1 MITMLK
7 EKITNAPKHPGIY
20 LMKDKNKNIIYIGKA
35 KNLKNRIKSYF
46 SETQKD
52 PKTEKMVSL
61 IEDIEFIITNT
72 EKEALI
78 LEAELVRKNRPKY
91 NIELKDDKAYP
102 YITITTSDPYPR
114 IIISRRKLSKDD
126 THFGPYTN
134 SVMNTVSLIRNIF
147 RIRDCRPKTLPKK
160 VCLSYHMKRC
170 NGPCED
176 HTSHKDYMTSIDLA
190 IRFLKGD
197 TKDVIREIETNM
209 KQASKNHEFES
220 AAIYRDQLT
229 QLRPLSDRQ
238 TVILKKKNDV
248 DIIGHHA
255 ENEKVV
261 FNILII
267 RNGTLTASRHYTFN
281 KIAEDQEMLESFI
294 QQYYFRHNESIP
306 NEILTPYDLKE
317 KQLMEEWL
325 SDIKGKKVT
334 IHTPKKGEK
343 LKLLEMS
350 DKNAKEAYT
359 TKIAQDKEDKAR
371 TETLKTALNLKKQPR
386 IIEGFDISTI
396 GGRHSVG
403 SMVQFKDGRPNKKN
417 YRRFRIQ
424 TVTGI
429 DDFAMMREVIR
440 RRYKRLKDENTP
452 MPDLIL
458 IDGGKGQLNIALH
471 VFKEL
476 NIRNQPI
483 ISLAKKEEEIY
494 LPNRS
499 NPIILEKDS
508 KALLLLRHIRDE
520 SHRFAIGYHKM
531 LRKKGF
537 EK

>member
-1 MITMLK
+1 MITMLE
-7 EKITNAPKHPGIY
+7 EKITNAPKDPGIY
-20 LMKDKNKNIIYIGKA
+20 LMKDKDRNIIYIGKA
-35 KNLKNRIKSYF
+35 KNLKNRIRSYF
-46 SETQKD
+46 SETLKD

-102 YITITTSDPYPR
+102 YITITTSDLYPR

-147 RIRDCRPKTLPKK
+147 RIRDCRPKKLPKK

-170 NGPCED
+170 NGPCEH
-176 HTSHKDYMTSIDLA
+176 HTSKTDYMTSIDLA

-197 TKDVIREIETNM
+197 TRDVIKEIETNM
-209 KQASKNHEFES
+209 KQASKNQEFES

-281 KIAEDQEMLESFI
+281 KIAKDQEMLESFI

-306 NEILTPYDLKE
+306 NEIIIPYDLKD

-325 SDIKGKKVT
+325 TDIKGKKVT

-350 DKNAKEAYT
+350 DKNAKETYT
-359 TKIAQDKEDKAR
+359 TKLAQDKEDKAR
-371 TETLKTALNLKKQPR
+371 TETLKTALNLEKQPR

-403 SMVQFKDGRPNKKN
+403 SMVQFRDGRPNKKN
-417 YRRFRIQ
+417 YRRFRIK

-429 DDFAMMREVIR
+429 DDFAMMREVIG
-440 RRYKRLKDENTP
+440 RRYKRLKDENLA

-458 IDGGKGQLNIALH
+458 IDGGKGQLNIALQ

-476 NIRNQPI
+476 DIRNQPI

-499 NPIILEKDS
+499 KPIILEKDS